1 MDYFQ
6 HPQSPECR
14 RFSEWGER
22 QKNLSINHRGR
33 FEMRFAISAALTV
46 FSLMALIPEAGAIVC
61 VHGVRGATC
70 TAPIGA
76 AAVRRP
82 VHVCRWVAGRRVCR

>member
-1 MDYFQ
+1 
-6 HPQSPECR
+6 
-14 RFSEWGER
+14 
-22 QKNLSINHRGR
+22 
-33 FEMRFAISAALTV
+33 MRFAISAALTV
-46 FSLMALIPEAGAIVC
+46 FLLMALVPEAGAGAIVC